1 MVGDLEKLLN
11 KGDRLQMNV
20 LGKVYEVVV
29 KDIDIS
35 EYERRYLIA
44 FSDIP
49 GDTKW
54 IGNNV
59 VRMFKYNN

>member
-11 KGDRLQMNV
+11 KGDKLAMNV
-20 LGKVYEVVV
+20 LGKPYEVEVMATDV
-29 KDIDIS
+29 S

-44 FSDIP
+44 FSDKP

-54 IGNNV
+54 INNTI
-59 VRMFKYNN
+59 VRQFKFTN

>member
-11 KGDRLQMNV
+11 KGEKLRMNV
-20 LGKVYEVVV
+20 LGKTYEVTV
-29 KDIDIS
+29 KDIDVS
-35 EYERRYLIA
+35 DYERKYLIA

-54 IGNNV
+54 ITNTIVRQFQFNN
-59 VRMFKYNN
+59 

>member
-11 KGDRLQMNV
+11 KGDKFHMNV

-29 KDIDIS
+29 KDIDVS

-54 IGNNV
+54 IGNNI
-59 VRMFKYNN
+59 VRSFRYAN

>member
-11 KGDRLQMNV
+11 KGDTLSMNV
-20 LGKVYEVVV
+20 LGKAYRVEVMETDV
-29 KDIDIS
+29 S

-44 FSDIP
+44 FSDKP

-54 IGNNV
+54 INNTI
-59 VRMFKYNN
+59 VRQFKFTN

>member
-11 KGDRLQMNV
+11 KGDKLNMNV
-20 LGKVYEVVV
+20 LGKTYEVVV
-29 KDIDIS
+29 KDIDVS
-35 EYERRYLIA
+35 DYERRYLIA

-59 VRMFKYNN
+59 VRMFKYSN